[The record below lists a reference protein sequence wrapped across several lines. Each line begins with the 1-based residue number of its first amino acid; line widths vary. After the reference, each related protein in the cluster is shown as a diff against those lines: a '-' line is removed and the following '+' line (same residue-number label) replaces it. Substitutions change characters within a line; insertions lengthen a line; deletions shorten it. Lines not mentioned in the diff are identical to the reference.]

1 MCRYS
6 ANMDKRLNKKCET
19 YVGQFKSDIRAK
31 IMDIGFDDKSKTNE
45 LIEYVYEYERL
56 NFAKDDFVKRKRVK
70 NSIPSDNRCNAKR
83 ANGEQCTRRRKEQCE
98 FCGTHFKGAPH
109 GLITATDSAKIPD
122 MSKHVV
128 EVFAEDVNGIIYYID
143 KFNNAYNM
151 EDILSQTEN
160 PRVIGTYDKQIGFTP
175 KVACL

>member
-1 MCRYS
+1 MIIKQ
-6 ANMDKRLNKKCET
+6 NMDKRLNKKCET

-31 IMDIGFDDKSKTNE
+31 IMDIGFDDKSKMNE

-70 NSIPSDNRCNAKR
+70 NSIPNDNRCNAKR
-83 ANGEQCTRRRKEQCE
+83 ANGEQCTRRRKDQCE

-109 GLITATDSAKIPD
+109 GLITSTDS
-122 MSKHVV
+122 SKTTDANKHTL
-128 EVFAEDVNGIIYYID
+128 EVFAEDVDGIIYYID

-151 EDILSQTEN
+151 EDILSQKEN
-160 PRVIGTYDKQIGFTP
+160 PRVIGKYDKSFGFTP
-175 KVACL
+175 VGAY